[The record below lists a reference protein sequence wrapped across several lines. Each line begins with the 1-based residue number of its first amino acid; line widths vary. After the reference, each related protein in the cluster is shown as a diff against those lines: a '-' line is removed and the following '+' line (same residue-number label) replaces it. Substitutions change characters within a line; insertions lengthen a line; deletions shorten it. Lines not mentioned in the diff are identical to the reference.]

1 MAHII
6 DDQMFRFNSTSA
18 RVSTLDLGSSCLYYC
33 YIIKLYNINIAF
45 FHKFEKFKSTLQFY

>member
-33 YIIKLYNINIAF
+33 YIIKLYNINI
-45 FHKFEKFKSTLQFY
+45 